1 MINLGSTSIADV
13 KFGSQQISKAYFGSD
28 LVWEKDDEMITL
40 KIGTNHNSD
49 PDGLILAS
57 LIPTGYYASSVSA
70 YGFSLSSTL
79 TSHGVGYTVRE
90 CFDGGGTN
98 GFASQSTSSRTAMGI
113 GIVFPFDI
121 NFIGFTG
128 ICHYNPPSST
138 NYKQAYHIQVF
149 SIKNGENFTNRVF
162 VCERSATT
170 TIAGYSMED
179 TESTP
184 FSNNKGIRGI
194 QAVPIYSNEN
204 KKLVF
209 GELRLTIQVKK
220 SAYIKWK
227 ADYNLTTNP
236 NIP

>member
-13 KFGSQQISKAYFGSD
+13 KFGSQQMSKAYFGSD
-28 LVWEKDDEMITL
+28 LVFEKDDELITL

-70 YGFSLSSTL
+70 YGFTLSSTL
-79 TSHGVGYTVRE
+79 TSHGIGYTVRE

-98 GFASQSTSSRTAMGI
+98 GFAAQSTSSRTAMGI

-128 ICHYNPPSST
+128 IYHYNPPSST
-138 NYKQAYHIQVF
+138 NCKQAYHIQVF
-149 SIKNGENFTNRVF
+149 SIKNGENFTNRAL
-162 VCERSATT
+162 VCERSAPTV
-170 TIAGYSMED
+170 IAGYSMED

-227 ADYNLTTNP
+227 RNNNLTTNP